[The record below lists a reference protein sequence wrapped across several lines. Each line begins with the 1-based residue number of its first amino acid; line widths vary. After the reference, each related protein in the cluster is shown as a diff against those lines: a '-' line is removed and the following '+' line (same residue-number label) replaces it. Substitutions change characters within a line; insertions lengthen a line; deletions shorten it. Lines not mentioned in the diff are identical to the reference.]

1 MLKKDYSFNGNTQL
15 HNMLSKEMLPDSIQI
30 SKILTMNNL
39 QKLSNVDEIPCIN
52 AAFTDDRLK
61 QIIQYYSINP
71 IEMETEI
78 HQYANELL
86 DEGKITEA
94 WQVLLTTI

>member
-1 MLKKDYSFNGNTQL
+1 MISTQTL
-15 HNMLSKEMLPDSIQI
+15 PLSIRE
-30 SKILTMNNL
+30 SKILTYNNL
-39 QKLSNVDEIPCIN
+39 QKLSNVDEIPFIN
-52 AAFTDDRLK
+52 ATFTDDRLK

-71 IEMETEI
+71 AEMEIEI

-86 DEGKITEA
+86 DKEKVSEA

>member
-1 MLKKDYSFNGNTQL
+1 MIPE
-15 HNMLSKEMLPDSIQI
+15 EMLPLSIRQ
-30 SKILTMNNL
+30 SKILTTNNL
-39 QKLSNVDEIPCIN
+39 QQLSTIDDIPAID

-71 IEMETEI
+71 NDMETEI
-78 HQYANELL
+78 HHYAHELI
-86 DEGKITEA
+86 ENGKITEA